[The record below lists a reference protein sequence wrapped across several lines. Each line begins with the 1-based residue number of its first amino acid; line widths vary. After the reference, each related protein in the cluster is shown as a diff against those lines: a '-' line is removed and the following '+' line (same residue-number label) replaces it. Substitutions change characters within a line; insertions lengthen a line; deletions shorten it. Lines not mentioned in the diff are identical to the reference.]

1 MAQVITVETKMNV
14 FRDLKFSISA
24 WRADCGG
31 RRNYR
36 DGKEN
41 SNRLTFEKPLS
52 NTPTSSLPVI
62 AHVASSTCSC
72 VTLSEMLYTTT
83 SHSSRRSRSS
93 SRVGDYQKRLYTQ
106 IHIVCKLSSSRGRP
120 ITSKTYIIYFK
131 KVRVFIMQNDSFTES
146 YLPIG
151 LSLMH
156 SPVGSTL
163 LVYLVNINS
172 HFNGVVLSIMNPI
185 VPSWSY
191 ALYKKNSSA
200 FYYGKKVKYLLLKW
214 RGDRCKVA

>member
-24 WRADCGG
+24 WRAECGG

-36 DGKEN
+36 DDKEN

-120 ITSKTYIIYFK
+120 ITSKTYIIYLK
-131 KVRVFIMQNDSFTES
+131 KSKSIHYAEWLLHRILFAYWIIINAFTCRQHFTGVFS
-146 YLPIG
+146 
-151 LSLMH
+151 
-156 SPVGSTL
+156 
-163 LVYLVNINS
+163 
-172 HFNGVVLSIMNPI
+172 
-185 VPSWSY
+185 
-191 ALYKKNSSA
+191 
-200 FYYGKKVKYLLLKW
+200 
-214 RGDRCKVA
+214 